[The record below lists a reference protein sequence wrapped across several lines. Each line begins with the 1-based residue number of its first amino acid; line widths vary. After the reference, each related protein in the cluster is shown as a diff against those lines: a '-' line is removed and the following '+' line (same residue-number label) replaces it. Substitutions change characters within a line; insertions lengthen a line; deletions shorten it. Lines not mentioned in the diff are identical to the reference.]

1 MQDRSNASGTMPSS
15 RKPEATV
22 QDVLRPCSP
31 ALREVAE
38 SLRKVLREV
47 VPTATEHP
55 YVGWKGIGYRDPQAG
70 YFAGIFPQHD
80 HVRLLFEHGAALD
93 DPDGVFEAGTGV
105 RQVRWIVL
113 RPGKRLPRRAIDAML
128 RRALVHGST
137 RRRGRTRARRPA
149 PR

>member
-1 MQDRSNASGTMPSS
+1 MPSS
-15 RKPEATV
+15 RRPEARV
-22 QDVLRPCSP
+22 ADILKPYSADLR
-31 ALREVAE
+31 ALAKSLQNLVRET
-38 SLRKVLREV
+38 

-70 YFAGIFPQHD
+70 YFAGIFPQRD

-93 DPDGVFEAGTGV
+93 DPDGIFESGTGV

-113 RPGKRLPRRAIDAML
+113 RPGVRVRRRAIQAML

-137 RRRGRTRARRPA
+137 RRRGAARVRKSP
-149 PR
+149 PH